1 MGLVLL
7 EALSIGLFAF
17 FLTRLQSRDMQDRV
31 RQRLEHQV
39 TSLSVAAEEAYEDK
53 SPDFL
58 AVSVRVLGGAPS
70 VLRAK
75 ITDTAGNMLYVS
87 AGQPSQIRLNP
98 DELSVLSHF
107 TGHAPRILSL
117 DAGRSEAVKPIYYGF
132 DLRGFAWV
140 ESDPVWDDAQVFD
153 TLRATLV
160 FGTIWIIASFALV
173 WLMSLV
179 ITRPLAIL
187 HHGTRALAAH
197 PESSAAFPLPVVVQN
212 EFGDLIAAFNGMV
225 ASIEEQRAG
234 LRDTLSLLDSLL
246 ANAPIGFAFFD
257 RASRFVRVS
266 QVFAS
271 LTGISIG
278 SHLGRTPDELLR
290 SDVALQFDEAL
301 QRVFSSQVPVTDLE
315 FHGVDPDT
323 QVPWNWLV
331 SAYPVRTM
339 PEQVRWVGVIV
350 RDVTERVRAE
360 EALRRSEKLAATGRL
375 AASIAHEINNP
386 LEGLTNLLFLL
397 RTYCDLK
404 PPALEYATM
413 AEHEARRIAEIAQKT
428 LRFYRQSTLP
438 TRVRPA
444 ELIDSILDLFRT
456 RLHTLNI
463 TIVRDLDPNLTLFCF
478 EGEIRQVL
486 VNLIGNA
493 IDATSGGGRIIV
505 RLRASQRWRNALEH
519 WGEES
524 GSPPNQDS
532 SKTPPDSG
540 NGAKNAAR
548 HGDEPGIRITI
559 ADTGVGMTPDV
570 RAHIYEPFFTT
581 KDATGTGLGLWVSQ
595 EIVAKHRGELR
606 VRSRAAADGK
616 FSGTVFQ
623 LYLPDDESLAAR
635 SATSADQVELQNS

>member
-1 MGLVLL
+1 MIVGLVLL

-17 FLTRLQSRDMQDRV
+17 FLTRLQNRDMQDHV

-39 TSLSVAAEEAYEDK
+39 TSLSVSAEESYEEK
-53 SPDFL
+53 RPDFL
-58 AVSVRVLGGAPS
+58 AVSVRVFGGAPS

-87 AGQPSQIRLNP
+87 SGEPGQIRLDPN
-98 DELSVLSHF
+98 ELSLLSHF
-107 TGHAPRILSL
+107 TGHAPRVLSL
-117 DAGRSEAVKPIYYGF
+117 GDGRLEAVKPIYYAY
-132 DLRGFAWV
+132 DLRGYGWV
-140 ESDPVWDDAQVFD
+140 ESDPVWDDTQVFE

-160 FGTIWIIASFALV
+160 FGSIWIIASFALV

-187 HHGTRALAAH
+187 HHGTRALATH
-197 PESSAAFPLPVVVQN
+197 PESSTAFPLPVVVQN

-246 ANAPIGFAFFD
+246 ANAPVGFAFFD

-278 SHLGRTPDELLR
+278 SHLGRTPDELLQ
-290 SDVALQFDEAL
+290 SDVAVQFDEAL
-301 QRVFSSQVPVTDLE
+301 QRVFSLQAPVTDLE
-315 FHGVDPDT
+315 FHGVDPAT
-323 QVPWNWLV
+323 QIPWNWLV

-404 PPALEYATM
+404 PPALDYATM

-444 ELIDSILDLFRT
+444 ELIDSILDLYRT
-456 RLHTLNI
+456 RIHTLNI
-463 TIVRDLDPNLTLFCF
+463 AIERDLDPNLTLFCF

-493 IDATSGGGRIIV
+493 LDATSGGGRILV
-505 RLRASQRWRNALEH
+505 RLRASHRWRNS
-519 WGEES
+519 GESES
-524 GSPPNQDS
+524 PAGPDSWAGESASPANQDPEQAPS
-532 SKTPPDSG
+532 ASWDGAAAPDRWAG
-540 NGAKNAAR
+540 
-548 HGDEPGIRITI
+548 EPGIRITV
-559 ADTGVGMTPDV
+559 ADTGVG
-570 RAHIYEPFFTT
+570 
-581 KDATGTGLGLWVSQ
+581 
-595 EIVAKHRGELR
+595 
-606 VRSRAAADGK
+606 
-616 FSGTVFQ
+616 
-623 LYLPDDESLAAR
+623 
-635 SATSADQVELQNS
+635 

>member
-1 MGLVLL
+1 MRWWPRSLRWQMLVGLVLL
-7 EALSIGLFAF
+7 EALSIGLFAI
-17 FLTRLQSRDMQDRV
+17 FLTRLEDRDMLDRV

-39 TSLSVAAEEAYEDK
+39 TTLSVEAEEAYEDK
-53 SPDFL
+53 RPDFL
-58 AVSVRVLGGAPS
+58 VVSVRVLGGAPS

-75 ITDTAGNMLYVS
+75 ITDAAGNMLYVS
-87 AGQPSQIRLNP
+87 AGQPGQIHLDPNER
-98 DELSVLSHF
+98 SVLTHF
-107 TGHAPRILSL
+107 TGHAPRVFSL
-117 DAGRSEAVKPIYYGF
+117 GDRRYEAVKPVYYAY
-132 DLRGFAWV
+132 DLRGYAWV
-140 ESDPVWDDAQVFD
+140 ESDPVWDDTQVFD

-160 FGTIWIIASFALV
+160 FGSIWIVASFVLV

-197 PESSAAFPLPVVVQN
+197 PESSAAFPLPVVVHN
-212 EFGDLIAAFNGMV
+212 ELGALIAAFNSMV

-257 RASRFVRVS
+257 RAARFVRVN

-278 SHLGRTPDELLR
+278 SHLGRTPDELLP

-301 QRVFSSQVPVTDLE
+301 QRAFSSQEPVPDLE
-315 FHGVDPDT
+315 FRGIDPTT
-323 QVPWNWLV
+323 QAHWNWLI

-386 LEGLTNLLFLL
+386 LEGLTNLLYIL
-397 RTYCDLK
+397 RTHCGLNA
-404 PPALEYATM
+404 PALEYASM

-438 TRVRPA
+438 GRVRPA
-444 ELIDSILDLFRT
+444 ELIDGILDLYRT
-456 RLHTLNI
+456 RMHTFNI
-463 TIVRDLDPNLTLFCF
+463 AVERNLDPDLTVFCF

-486 VNLIGNA
+486 ANLIGNA
-493 IDATSGGGRIIV
+493 IDATAGGGRILV
-505 RLRASQRWRNALEH
+505 RLRACRRWRDARESESPATGPGR
-519 WGEES
+519 WDAES
-524 GSPPNQDS
+524 G
-532 SKTPPDSG
+532 
-540 NGAKNAAR
+540 
-548 HGDEPGIRITI
+548 ICITV
-559 ADTGVGMTPDV
+559 ADTGVGMTPEV
-570 RAHIYEPFFTT
+570 RAHIFEPFFTT
-581 KDATGTGLGLWVSQ
+581 KEATGTGLGLWVSQ

-606 VRSRAAADGK
+606 VRSRAATGGK
-616 FSGTVFQ
+616 CSGTVFQ
-623 LYLPDDESLAAR
+623 FYLPDDESLATR
-635 SATSADQVELQNS
+635 NSNSTEQVALQSS